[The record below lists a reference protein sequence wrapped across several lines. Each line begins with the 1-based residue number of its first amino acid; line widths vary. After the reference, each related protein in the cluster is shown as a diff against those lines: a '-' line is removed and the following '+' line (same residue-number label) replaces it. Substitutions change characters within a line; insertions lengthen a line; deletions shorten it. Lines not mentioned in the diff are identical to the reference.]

1 MPYIGAGISRF
12 TTADGLTV
20 SGNASVSGT
29 TALTGNATAAGNLD
43 VTGNVDVDGTTTVDG
58 LTSSAAL
65 DVTTSTHANASVFKS
80 TGNTQLF
87 LQDTD
92 ASSDD
97 QFWGFQ
103 VSGGS
108 LNILTC
114 DDDRSGGFLTPIE
127 ITSTGAFN
135 HSISASGDIAK
146 FVTSA
151 NNGTGLFINS
161 QTDGQIDLVG
171 YDGSAANN
179 VNIRAGGATNSG
191 LVVGT
196 GGDIFVG
203 QTSTITP
210 GSGNTTHGTCLQ
222 DGGRL
227 FLSADGVFSLSLNR
241 SDSGELTNF
250 HRAGAF
256 KGSINI
262 TTTAVS
268 YNTSSDY
275 RLKENVAD
283 MTGAI
288 TRVKALAPKRFNFI
302 EDADTT
308 VDGFLAHEAQ
318 TVVPEAITG
327 THNEV
332 DADDNP
338 VYQQI
343 DQSKLVPLLVGALKE
358 SIAKIE
364 TLETEMT
371 ALKARVTALEDA

>member
-1 MPYIGAGISRF
+1 M
-12 TTADGLTV
+12 
-20 SGNASVSGT
+20 
-29 TALTGNATAAGNLD
+29 ALTKITGEGTGSLD
-43 VTGNVDVDGTTTVDG
+43 SLTTTG
-58 LTSSAAL
+58 AL

-92 ASSDD
+92 ASAND

-114 DDDRSGGFLTPIE
+114 DDDRSGGFFTPIE
-127 ITSTGAFN
+127 ITQAGAFN
-135 HSISASGDIAK
+135 HSVSASGDIAK

-171 YDGSAANN
+171 FDGSAANN

-191 LVVGT
+191 LIVGT
-196 GGDIFVG
+196 NGDIFAG
-203 QTSTITP
+203 QSSSVTP
-210 GSGNTTHGTCLQ
+210 GAGNTTHGTCLRST
-222 DGGRL
+222 GRL
-227 FLSADGVFSLSLNR
+227 FLSADTTYSLSLNR

-256 KGSINI
+256 KGSISI
-262 TTTAVS
+262 TASAVA
-268 YNTSSDY
+268 YNTSSDH
-275 RLKENVAD
+275 RLKENIAD

-288 TRVKALAPKRFNFI
+288 DRVKALAPKRFNFI
-302 EDADTT
+302 EDTDTT

-318 TVVPEAITG
+318 AIVPEAVTG
-327 THNEV
+327 TKDAV
-332 DADDNP
+332 DGDGNP
-338 VYQQI
+338 IYQQI
-343 DQSKLVPLLVGALKE
+343 DHSKLVPLLVGALKE
-358 SIAKIE
+358 SAAKIE
-364 TLETEMT
+364 ALE
-371 ALKARVTALEDA
+371 ARVKTLEDA